1 VSLRRLTP
9 LLLLLALI
17 AGCGGDSGG
26 SSSGQ
31 SASEVLKKA
40 GTQTAK
46 SADVKLELEA
56 SVKGAEGFD
65 GPAKFS
71 LEGPYRSNGPKTLP
85 DLDWKLHAEGD
96 GQKFDARL
104 ITTRDNAW
112 VEYEGKTYEV
122 GSQLVAS
129 FTRRL
134 QSQPSNPQSL
144 RSLNLE
150 QWFDD
155 PEVEDAEAGG
165 VPTTRVSGD
174 VDVRKVLES
183 VAEVMQK
190 SVPSGQPTPQLPDAV
205 IDEIAESVKKAHVET
220 DVGREDGIVRRNAM
234 ELSFEVPE
242 GRRAQ
247 AKGLEGGDVKLVFE
261 QSDVNG
267 DQRVQRPSNALPIQ
281 ELLRALGLPPELL
294 APGVG
299 AAIRPLG

>member
-1 VSLRRLTP
+1 MSLRRLTP
-9 LLLLLALI
+9 LVLLLALI
-17 AGCGGDSGG
+17 AGCGGDSGS

-40 GTQTAK
+40 GKQTAK

-56 SVKGAEGFD
+56 SVNGAKDFD
-65 GPAKFS
+65 GPAKLS

-122 GSQLVAS
+122 GSQLVAN
-129 FTRRL
+129 FTQQLKR
-134 QSQPSNPQSL
+134 QPSNPRSL

-150 QWFDD
+150 EWFDD

-174 VDVRKVLES
+174 VNVRKVLES
-183 VAEVMQK
+183 VVEVMKK
-190 SVPSGQPTPQLPDAV
+190 SVPSGQATPQLPQQT
-205 IDEIAESVKKAHVET
+205 IDEIADSVEKAHVET
-220 DVGREDGIVRRNAM
+220 DVGRDDGIVRRNTM

-242 GRRAQ
+242 SRRSQ
-247 AKGLEGGDVKLVFE
+247 VKGLEGGDVKLLFE

-267 DQRVQRPSNALPIQ
+267 DQRVQPPSNALPIQ
-281 ELLRALGLPPELL
+281 ELLRALGIPPQLL
-294 APGVG
+294 GPGVTPQLPG
-299 AAIRPLG
+299 